1 MIDDVNDNDP
11 VFNTSSY
18 VAKVMENSNTS
29 TSVATVY
36 ATDQDQGENGY
47 VTYKITG
54 GNTGDV
60 FQVDNQTGVVSVKG
74 SIDRERISEYS
85 LTIQAEDGGDP
96 SSRKVRLTSSWR
108 ISSLQTHHRLC
119 LHHPVYHCL
128 SFLCPVIQFLVP
140 LDVISKQFSFL
151 SLKFNPYFTQYH
163 NIPLARRIGSKIT
176 LFVIDVFDMS

>member
-11 VFNTSSY
+11 VFNSSSY

-85 LTIQAEDGGDP
+85 LTIQAEDGGHP
-96 SSRKVRLTSSWR
+96 SSRKVR
-108 ISSLQTHHRLC
+108 
-119 LHHPVYHCL
+119 
-128 SFLCPVIQFLVP
+128 
-140 LDVISKQFSFL
+140 
-151 SLKFNPYFTQYH
+151 
-163 NIPLARRIGSKIT
+163 
-176 LFVIDVFDMS
+176 FDILLENL

>member
-18 VAKVMENSNTS
+18 LANVMENSNTS

-74 SIDRERISEYS
+74 SIDEYS
-85 LTIQAEDGGDP
+85 LTIQAEDGGHP
-96 SSRKVRLTSSWR
+96 SSRKVR
-108 ISSLQTHHRLC
+108 
-119 LHHPVYHCL
+119 
-128 SFLCPVIQFLVP
+128 
-140 LDVISKQFSFL
+140 
-151 SLKFNPYFTQYH
+151 
-163 NIPLARRIGSKIT
+163 
-176 LFVIDVFDMS
+176 FDILLENL

>member
-18 VAKVMENSNTS
+18 VANVMENSNTS

-36 ATDQDQGENGY
+36 AKDQDQGENGY

-54 GNTGDV
+54 GNTGGV

-85 LTIQAEDGGDP
+85 LTIQAEDGGHP
-96 SSRKVRLTSSWR
+96 SSRKVWFNMHPLRKSLVYQHI
-108 ISSLQTHHRLC
+108 ISSLLS
-119 LHHPVYHCL
+119 PSCL
-128 SFLCPVIQFLVP
+128 SL
-140 LDVISKQFSFL
+140 SF
-151 SLKFNPYFTQYH
+151 
-163 NIPLARRIGSKIT
+163 IPLSSYS
-176 LFVIDVFDMS
+176 VFSTS